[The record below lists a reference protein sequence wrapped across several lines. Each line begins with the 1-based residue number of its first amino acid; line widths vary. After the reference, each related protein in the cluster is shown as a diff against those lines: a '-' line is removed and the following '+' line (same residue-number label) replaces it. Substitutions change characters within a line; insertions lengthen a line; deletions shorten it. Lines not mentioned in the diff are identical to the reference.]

1 MARVE
6 RGDKTHTQE
15 CTDYSNPTCGHFPN
29 CFNPHRGCDVPTLLY
44 SFSFNQNP
52 DWSKELCEGPEIL
65 ECELDY
71 PGSKHRKNSH

>member
-6 RGDKTHTQE
+6 RGGKTHTPE
-15 CTDYSNPTCGHFPN
+15 CMYKSHLASVDLSNYPYL
-29 CFNPHRGCDVPTLLY
+29 HRGCDVPTLLY

-65 ECELDY
+65 ECMFDLHE
-71 PGSKHRKNSH
+71 